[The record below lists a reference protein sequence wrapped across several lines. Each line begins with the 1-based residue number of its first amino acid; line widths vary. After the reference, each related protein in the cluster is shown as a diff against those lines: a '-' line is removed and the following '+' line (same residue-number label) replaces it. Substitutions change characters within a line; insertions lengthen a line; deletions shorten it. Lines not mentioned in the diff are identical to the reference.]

1 MPKDVRRSAATPPPN
16 APVLKDHI
24 PQRIFDRLERRRA
37 AGNPV
42 KWTDRKVKAVIKHVS
57 TLPTPPPS
65 VPSVNWTAVREARE
79 AAQRTTDRFRAQRQ
93 HEANEARAAVAASS
107 SKLSL
112 AERLSAAPT
121 YEPIARKP
129 IGIDIPRYSPT
140 DLIGIFTPKFDATIK
155 RLAALEE
162 VDLFDTV
169 NADHAHHVG
178 QLLERL
184 REIRHELARLAAT
197 TTFEE
202 WHRYELGLAQIGDVS
217 FAGLR
222 CNFRRIVA
230 GLDIVYC
237 AGYFD

>member
-16 APVLKDHI
+16 APALKDHI

-37 AGNPV
+37 AGNYI

-57 TLPTPPPS
+57 TLPTLPSS
-65 VPSVNWTAVREARE
+65 VPSIDWTTVREARE

-93 HEANEARAAVAASS
+93 HEANKARAAVAASS

-121 YEPIARKP
+121 FEPIARKP
-129 IGIDIPRYSPT
+129 VGIDIPRYSPT

-155 RLAALEE
+155 RLSAIEE

-169 NADHAHHVG
+169 NADHAHHILL
-178 QLLERL
+178 LLERL
-184 REIRHELARLAAT
+184 REIRNELSRLAAT
-197 TTFEE
+197 TTFKE
-202 WHRYELGLAQIGDVS
+202 WHQYELGLAQIGDIS
-217 FAGLR
+217 FTGLR
-222 CNFRRIVA
+222 RNFRRVVA
-230 GLDIVYC
+230 ELEIVYQ

>member
-1 MPKDVRRSAATPPPN
+1 MPKDVRRSAATPPPT
-16 APVLKDHI
+16 APLLKDHI

-57 TLPTPPPS
+57 TLPTPPSSIPS
-65 VPSVNWTAVREARE
+65 IDWNAVREARE
-79 AAQRTTDRFRAQRQ
+79 AAQCTTDRFRAQHQ
-93 HEANEARAAVAASS
+93 HEANEARATVAASS

-129 IGIDIPRYSPT
+129 VGIDIPRYSPT
-140 DLIGIFTPKFDATIK
+140 DLTGIFTPKFDATIK
-155 RLAALEE
+155 RLVALEE

-202 WHRYELGLAQIGDVS
+202 WHRYELGLAQIGDIS
-217 FAGLR
+217 FSGLR
-222 CNFRRIVA
+222 RNFRRIIA
-230 GLDIVYC
+230 GLEIVYQ